1 MSTFSACLS
10 HCYSPIK
17 GTKCPWRNDVTPGLR
32 QRKHK
37 ASLEDV
43 LLEEECSRTNDKSRK
58 GHKNQLEG
66 IVPAKFGIWDNLSI
80 RKNNCERQDIEF

>member
-1 MSTFSACLS
+1 MSIFSARVS

-37 ASLEDV
+37 ASLEGV
-43 LLEEECSRTNDKSRK
+43 TLEGECSRRNDKSRK
-58 GHKNQLEG
+58 GHKSQLEG
-66 IVPAKFGIWDNLSI
+66 IVLATFGIWDNLSI
-80 RKNNCERQDIEF
+80 KKNNCERQDIEF